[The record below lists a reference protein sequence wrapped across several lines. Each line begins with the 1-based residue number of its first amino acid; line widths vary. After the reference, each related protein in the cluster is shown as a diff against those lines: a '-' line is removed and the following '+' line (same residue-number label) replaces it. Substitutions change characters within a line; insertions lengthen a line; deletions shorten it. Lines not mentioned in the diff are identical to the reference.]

1 MGRRELT
8 RNENVEL
15 TYFRL
20 QSGYKMQTENL
31 KIFFRLMCDNM
42 SSSNSPSVTQ
52 SLFRD
57 QLSQLFALF
66 WNIPDPYIGI
76 FLPLSN
82 PRVAMDC
89 KLSKSACNTRNIT
102 AQPKYTAA
110 SNTYEYPGCV
120 NFRTEIHEITFR
132 TIPTSGAKITIRSL
146 PSLFCLT

>member
-1 MGRRELT
+1 MGRRVLT
-8 RNENVEL
+8 RNENFEL

-66 WNIPDPYIGI
+66 WNNPDPYIGI